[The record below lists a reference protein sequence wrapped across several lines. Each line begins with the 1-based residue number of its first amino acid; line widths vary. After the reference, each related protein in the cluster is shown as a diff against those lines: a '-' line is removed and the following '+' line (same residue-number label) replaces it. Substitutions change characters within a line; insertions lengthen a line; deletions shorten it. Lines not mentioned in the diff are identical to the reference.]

1 MYKKLLNRYRGW
13 KSFVLLCA
21 SPSNYMYLASN
32 SVFQFISFAC
42 SVSIFTISF
51 FLSVCKQTV
60 FRLRTQ
66 IDTVYK
72 SPWQSRNK
80 KTAFSSTKF
89 AINIIELF
97 SMNSFSI
104 GCSRWIIFHVKK
116 VCEAMIKLSPRRLGI
131 EETFCQIDS
140 PVAGYI
146 SPRQKQGCHYL
157 WLLPIKLKQ
166 RASSSLKSE
175 KTPSGSTT

>member
-1 MYKKLLNRYRGW
+1 MEKFRFVVRFSPQLHVSCIKF
-13 KSFVLLCA
+13 SFSIYFVRLFCVDFHDKFFSLSLCA
-21 SPSNYMYLASN
+21 NK
-32 SVFQFISFAC
+32 QFFAFEPKL
-42 SVSIFTISF
+42 IQFTN
-51 FLSVCKQTV
+51 
-60 FRLRTQ
+60 
-66 IDTVYK
+66 
-72 SPWQSRNK
+72 PHGSRGTK

-116 VCEAMIKLSPRRLGI
+116 VFEAMIKLSPRRLGI
-131 EETFCQIDS
+131 EGTFCQIDS